1 MVLRGGSIPPVP
13 TAPIRGAL
21 MRMGILMTITAGA
34 LKRGDHIT
42 AGRAYAA
49 VVDVR
54 HTAGGMVTVTVSGGG
69 AARFHADEYVTIG
82 GGAR

>member
-1 MVLRGGSIPPVP
+1 
-13 TAPIRGAL
+13 

>member
-1 MVLRGGSIPPVP
+1 
-13 TAPIRGAL
+13 
-21 MRMGILMTITAGA
+21 MTITAGA

-54 HTAGGMVTVTVSGGG
+54 HTADDMVTVTVSGGG

-82 GGAR
+82 RGMR

>member
-1 MVLRGGSIPPVP
+1 
-13 TAPIRGAL
+13 

-34 LKRGDHIT
+34 LKRGDHIA
-42 AGRAYAA
+42 AGRVYAA

-54 HTAGGMVTVTVSGGG
+54 HTADDMVTVTVSGGG